1 MLRHILG
8 RSGQKKLNKLIS
20 RRIINSLTKSSRGS
34 SNLLFEE
41 IVSQVFLS
49 HYKRL
54 FTLLLVASSVSPEW
68 GSDVPG
74 CRRMLVVT
82 WFKKQSVV
90 VRGGPRFDLSRVSK
104 STQWGVTFG
113 QTQAFCV
120 ASRWCKVAT
129 LNVSKFSSSSRH
141 GPWIFAGNSVRCF
154 EFVS

>member
-68 GSDVPG
+68 VSDVPG
-74 CRRMLVVT
+74 CRKMLVVT

-104 STQWGVTFG
+104 STQWGG
-113 QTQAFCV
+113 DIWPDSGILC
-120 ASRWCKVAT
+120 
-129 LNVSKFSSSSRH
+129 
-141 GPWIFAGNSVRCF
+141 G
-154 EFVS
+154 